1 MSKKNRFAYLIEYF
15 LLQIPGDPSH
25 AVMLQKYF
33 IHLSVKSFSLFN
45 HFT

>member
-1 MSKKNRFAYLIEYF
+1 MSKKNRAYLIEYF